1 MNDKKQIFRV
11 VIALVVG
18 IILGNLFLSGK
29 IQNFDLG
36 ASAINANLSNKP
48 NTADPISKVSAY
60 PWLDTTPPTNI
71 TSTSAKLNGLVN
83 PNGEYTTVWFYVFS
97 LSGTGQLQIVQETTH
112 TPAGN
117 GTNTMGFN
125 ETVSGLTPNANYV
138 YEICASTPNVSLT
151 CAGVENL
158 KTKRGGI
165 PFFPN
170 QN

>member
-1 MNDKKQIFRV
+1 MNDKKQIFRSLM
-11 VIALVVG
+11 ALVVG

-29 IQNFDLG
+29 IQNFNQG
-36 ASAINANLSNKP
+36 ASVINANLSSKP
-48 NTADPISKVSAY
+48 YNADSSGRVSAY
-60 PWLDTTPPTNI
+60 PWLDTTAPTNI

-83 PNGEYTTVWFYVFS
+83 PNGEYTTVWFYVF
-97 LSGTGQLQIVQETTH
+97 LASGPQLQLVQETTH

-125 ETVSGLTPNANYV
+125 ETVTGLIPNSNYV

-151 CAGVENL
+151 CAGVEPFR
-158 KTKRGGI
+158 TKRGGI
-165 PFFPN
+165 SFFPN